1 MATWNDEGQALKRQK
16 IDSELVYSLARQ
28 IPKGKVTSYGELAA
42 AVGKPKAARAIG
54 SIMHVNPYAP
64 VVPCHRV
71 VHKDGRIGGFGDKRG
86 VTKKIE
92 LLAAEG
98 VVVRSGRIVDFDK
111 VYFSG
116 FRVGR
121 K

>member
-1 MATWNDEGQALKRQK
+1 VLKDKK
-16 IDSELVYSLARQ
+16 IDRELVYSLTKQ
-28 IPKGKVTSYGELAA
+28 VPKGMVTSYGGLAA
-42 AVGKPKAARAIG
+42 AIGRPRAARAIG

-71 VHKDGRIGGFGDKRG
+71 VHKDGRIGGFGDRRG

-98 VVVRSGRIVDFDK
+98 ITVRSGRIVDFDK
-111 VYFSG
+111 VYFRG
-116 FRVGR
+116 FKVG
-121 K
+121 KK

>member
-1 MATWNDEGQALKRQK
+1 MKRQK

-42 AVGKPKAARAIG
+42 AVGQPKAARAIG

-71 VHKDGRIGGFGDKRG
+71 VHKDGRIGGFGDRRG
-86 VTKKIE
+86 VARKIE

-98 VVVRSGRIVDFDK
+98 VRVEGGRVKDFK
-111 VYFSG
+111 RIYFDG
-116 FRVGR
+116 FKTRPS
-121 K
+121 

>member
-1 MATWNDEGQALKRQK
+1 MATFNDERQALKRQK
-16 IDSELVYSLARQ
+16 IDSELVYSLAKQ

-42 AVGKPKAARAIG
+42 AVGRPKAARAIG

-71 VHKDGRIGGFGDKRG
+71 VHKDGRIGGFGDRRG
-86 VTKKIE
+86 VARKIE

-98 VVVRSGRIVDFDK
+98 VHVEGGRVRNFKRI
-111 VYFSG
+111 YFKS
-116 FRVGR
+116 F
-121 K
+121 KTKPS